1 MKMKWN
7 KVDTQRYISENEH
20 YAIVGRYTYYQGW
33 TPCYLPDGIKG
44 EWISL
49 DGMYK
54 GKGSLAICREICDE
68 HAIKAISA

>member
-1 MKMKWN
+1 MKWDKEKSQLYLSEDN
-7 KVDTQRYISENEH
+7 K

-33 TPCYLPDGIKG
+33 TPCFLPNGING

-54 GKGSLAICREICDE
+54 GKGSLQICKEICAE
-68 HAIKAISA
+68 HSIRGVEG